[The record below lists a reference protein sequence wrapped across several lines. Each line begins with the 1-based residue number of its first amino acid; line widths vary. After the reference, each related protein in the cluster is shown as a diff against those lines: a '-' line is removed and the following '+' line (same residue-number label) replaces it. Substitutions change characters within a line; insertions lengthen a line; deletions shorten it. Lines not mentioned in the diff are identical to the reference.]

1 MDLKSYL
8 NSKNPI
14 IDYSPTSNGATT
26 FATTPLTGSYKWWG
40 GVLAHNGKI
49 YGIPQTSTSVLE
61 IDPVTKTTSVFGNL
75 TGSSIYSG
83 GVLAPN
89 GKIYCVP
96 YDTSNIL
103 EIDPISK
110 SISSFTYNTYVQYGW
125 VGGVLGLDGKIYC
138 IPFNST
144 QVLVID
150 PVTKTTS
157 VFGNLAGNEKWAGG
171 VLAQNG
177 KIYGIAYKSS
187 SVLEITTGP
196 TPSVTTFS
204 TSIWGTYFGG
214 VLAQNGKI
222 YGIPYTRNPNPIL
235 GCAMLEIDP
244 IARGVRTFN
253 PSIQADYQYVGGVL
267 SPNGKIYCIPS
278 NATGVLVIDPTLSTV
293 TTLTI
298 PSSSVSISKWAGGVL
313 AENGK
318 IYGIPDNA
326 ESVLEISDISIV
338 QRPAKWLLSAY
349 ANKF

>member
-26 FATTPLTGSYKWWG
+26 FGSVASVGTGKWWG
-40 GVLAHNGKI
+40 GVLAPNGKI
-49 YGIPQTSTSVLE
+49 YGIPYTKNNILE

-75 TGSSIYSG
+75 AGSSKYSG

-89 GKIYCVP
+89 GKIYSVP
-96 YDTSNIL
+96 YYASDIL

-110 SISSFTYNTYVQYGW
+110 SISSFTYNTFVAYGW
-125 VGGVLGLDGKIYC
+125 IGGVLGLDGKIYC
-138 IPFNST
+138 IPFDST

-157 VFGNLAGNEKWAGG
+157 VFGNLAGNQKWAGG

-177 KIYGIAYKSS
+177 KIYGISYKSS

-222 YGIPYTRNPNPIL
+222 YGIPYTRNPNPNL

-244 IARGVRTFN
+244 IARSVRTFN
-253 PSIQADYQYVGGVL
+253 PGIQADYQYVGGVL

-278 NATGVLVIDPTLSTV
+278 NATGVLVIDPILSTV

-298 PSSSVSISKWAGGVL
+298 PSMASSLAKWAGGVL

-318 IYGIPDNA
+318 IYGIPDIA

-349 ANKF
+349 VNKF